1 MRTAVANYSFK
12 MPAGRAAQKSLK
24 NEQLLRQQTEIDN
37 MALRLQLER
46 SQGVK
51 APLGRSVSMMWDWLC
66 PCGNQCYAGRRQC
79 LMCQGPRSNGYTLTG
94 FVRGTLQSNQEAV
107 QAQAMQ
113 MQVLGFQV
121 GRVSRVGQPKQA
133 NTNFDN
139 NINNPNSSSSIGT
152 KVGGGYAPTQLT
164 EPASWADV
172 ARRAT
177 AVDRKPTST
186 DRPSLEPCRRR
197 HL

>member
-1 MRTAVANYSFK
+1 
-12 MPAGRAAQKSLK
+12 
-24 NEQLLRQQTEIDN
+24 
-37 MALRLQLER
+37 
-46 SQGVK
+46 
-51 APLGRSVSMMWDWLC
+51 MMWDGLC

-113 MQVLGFQV
+113 KQVPGFQV

-152 KVGGGYAPTQLT
+152 KVGGGYAPTQLIEAALGLT
-164 EPASWADV
+164 RLV
-172 ARRAT
+172 AQLLSIA
-177 AVDRKPTST
+177 KPTSAA
-186 DRPSLEPCRRR
+186 RPSLERCRRR